1 MDWVEILVYTKWFEV
16 VIQVYTIPIANG
28 AETQNTTRRVER
40 EIYSPGYTT
49 ITTINA
55 DNCCSSIVLR
65 SNECPTIA
73 CIYIYQCVSVSH
85 DINPGL

>member
-1 MDWVEILVYTKWFEV
+1 MDWVEILVSTKWFEV
-16 VIQVYTIPIANG
+16 EIIVSTIPIANG

-73 CIYIYQCVSVSH
+73 CIYIYH
-85 DINPGL
+85 AYPYRMI